1 MVEFMVIY
9 VQKKLF
15 LNYIKYLFAGVNYGE
30 GREAFEFLA

>member
-15 LNYIKYLFAGVNYGE
+15 LNYIKYFFASIHYGK
-30 GREAFEFLA
+30 G